1 MKFMVTAVCGTKPDL
16 KVRKSSVGLERVWST
31 SGPVQFVARLFPRT
45 LIASRVDHYEPWTIS
60 KGSKNV
66 TLPILTHTLS
76 YIARTHSMLP
86 VQLSTTSFIHALSG
100 CAIFNMIKKKKKKT
114 KRWILVSSQLQHVE
128 RTEQKGPGK
137 EGEVLGNERRLPSKL
152 QY

>member
-76 YIARTHSMLP
+76 YRTYTQYVACAVVYYLFHSRTFRMCNF
-86 VQLSTTSFIHALSG
+86 QHD
-100 CAIFNMIKKKKKKT
+100 KKKKKKT

>member
-100 CAIFNMIKKKKKKT
+100 CAIFNMIKKKKENKT
-114 KRWILVSSQLQHVE
+114 MDTCKFTAAACGADGAE
-128 RTEQKGPGK
+128 RPGQR
-137 EGEVLGNERRLPSKL
+137 GRGAR
-152 QY
+152 